1 MGNPLEEFL
10 IKIYKIKLTLTI
22 QLFIFQSM
30 SIKPKLLIKL
40 IKNNIK
46 SLVFWFFSIKCLWA
60 LNTLCKAQQDK
71 A

>member
-10 IKIYKIKLTLTI
+10 IKIYKIKFTLTI

-46 SLVFWFFSIKCLWA
+46 PLVF
-60 LNTLCKAQQDK
+60 
-71 A
+71 